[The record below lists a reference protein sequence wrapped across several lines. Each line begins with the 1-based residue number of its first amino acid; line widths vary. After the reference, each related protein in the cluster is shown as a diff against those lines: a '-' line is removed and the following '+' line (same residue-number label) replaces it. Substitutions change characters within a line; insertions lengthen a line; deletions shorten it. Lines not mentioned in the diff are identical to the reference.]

1 MNKIINNKRYDTETA
16 TYIAEISS
24 RDQGVGPSDFNFWS
38 ETLYQKRNGEFFLY
52 GEGGPMSKYSQPYE
66 TNGSQSGTKIIPL
79 TFTQAKQWAEK
90 AMDADEY
97 ETTFGPVEEDT
108 DKHVMSL
115 SVNESTYQI
124 IKRIAVKNE
133 ISMSQVIND
142 WAKNN

>member
-1 MNKIINNKRYDTETA
+1 MKKIISNKRYDTDKA

-24 RDQGVGPSDFNFWS
+24 RDQGIGPSDFSFWA
-38 ETLYQKRNGEFFLY
+38 ETLYQKRTGEFFLF

-66 TNGSQSGTKIIPL
+66 NDGSQSGYKIIPL
-79 TFTQAKQWAEK
+79 TLGQAKQWAEK

-124 IKRIAVKNE
+124 IKRIAVENK
-133 ISMSQVIND
+133 ISMSQVINN

>member
-1 MNKIINNKRYDTETA
+1 MSNETKRDVFEDALRALEEFGEQGSSWEMAYDDLSVRYA
-16 TYIAEISS
+16 DALP
-24 RDQGVGPSDFNFWS
+24 DDLPV
-38 ETLYQKRNGEFFLY
+38 
-52 GEGGPMSKYSQPYE
+52 
-66 TNGSQSGTKIIPL
+66 IP
-79 TFTQAKQWAEK
+79 K

-124 IKRIAVKNE
+124 IKRIAAENRTT
-133 ISMSQVIND
+133 MSQVIND

>member
-1 MNKIINNKRYDTETA
+1 MKKIINNKRYDTDKA
-16 TYIAEISS
+16 MYIAEISS

-38 ETLYQKRNGEFFLY
+38 ETLYQKRTGEYFLF
-52 GEGGPMSKYSQPYE
+52 GEGGPLSKYSQPYE
-66 TNGSQSGTKIIPL
+66 NDGSQSGYKIIPL
-79 TFTQAKQWAEK
+79 TLDQAKQWAEK

-124 IKRIAVKNE
+124 IKRVAAENK
-133 ISMSQVIND
+133 ISMSQVINV
-142 WAKNN
+142 WAKTN